1 MLLDSLASRPT
12 YIREIIPNF
21 PTWTGAH
28 NASGRGMGGVFAGPD
43 GVPYLWSHPWTTTE
57 AARLVTSSNPTG
69 NLSIHDFQLAGNVAQ
84 LWLPL
89 PKMAPLSAILNG
101 SDNLTSIWWVRKGST
116 NTSTAAGSLLGLR
129 SWLLR
134 QHRVAAP
141 TAFLA
146 LKKNHL
152 ADAASRRW
160 DLSDTQL
167 CAFFNRAFP
176 QATSWAMLH
185 LTPAQQHGLST
196 TFAKTRLPLA
206 SIPAALPPTEPTG
219 TNGAFSALDSG
230 SILPLPASTTQ
241 SPSSNSLPARSALAT
256 LPQTA
261 GQFASGPWSNTFA
274 PWPRSSPAW
283 GPKIRATITS
293 ETLISDCPVSSGLT
307 ANKTPQPPVYAQSL

>member
-69 NLSIHDFQLAGNVAQ
+69 DLSIHDFQLAGNVAQ

-141 TAFLA
+141 TAFL
-146 LKKNHL
+146 
-152 ADAASRRW
+152 
-160 DLSDTQL
+160 
-167 CAFFNRAFP
+167 
-176 QATSWAMLH
+176 
-185 LTPAQQHGLST
+185 
-196 TFAKTRLPLA
+196 
-206 SIPAALPPTEPTG
+206 
-219 TNGAFSALDSG
+219 
-230 SILPLPASTTQ
+230 
-241 SPSSNSLPARSALAT
+241 
-256 LPQTA
+256 
-261 GQFASGPWSNTFA
+261 
-274 PWPRSSPAW
+274 
-283 GPKIRATITS
+283 
-293 ETLISDCPVSSGLT
+293 V
-307 ANKTPQPPVYAQSL
+307 